1 MKVITFG
8 EILLRLAAPGFT
20 KLFQKD
26 SLDSTFCGGEANVA
40 VSLSIFGLDS
50 AFVTKLPDNDVGR
63 AAVNSMR
70 YFGVDTRNVI
80 YGNGRMGLYYLE
92 KGASQRPSKVIYD
105 RESSAIALAK
115 RSDFDWDKIFD
126 GADWFHWTGI
136 NPALSDEL
144 ADICEDACKMA
155 KEKGLTVSCDL
166 NYRGKLWSPAKAQKI
181 MKPLMKYV
189 DVCICN
195 EEDSEKVLGIKS
207 PNTDVETGDL
217 NKAGYIYAAEMI
229 YSQFGCKYIATTL
242 RKSYSASRN
251 GWSAVLY
258 DAEAFS
264 GIQSVTEENGKSVT
278 NPEYSDYVVPAR
290 QALARKITKEQPGT
304 LIIFIV
310 LLLIALVSMATF
322 RSPAVALMPDVTM
335 KPLRSKANAVI
346 NLMGSAGGI
355 LALILGMVFATSAVR
370 NSMMSYTGY
379 FAVVSGIMLAALAV
393 FMLTVKEP
401 QFVREMQEESK
412 QYEIDPSGEQAQER
426 GGSRTLSEGEKR
438 SLIFLFASI
447 VFWFAGYNAVTSKYS
462 VYAGQVLHKDY
473 NLTLIIAQL
482 AAIFSYLPVGMIA
495 SRAGRKKTILAG
507 VVMLAVSFAAA
518 AFMRA
523 DSPSA
528 VMNAVFAL
536 AGIAWATINVNSFPM
551 VVEMCSESDVGKYT
565 GLYYTASMA
574 AQVATP
580 IFSGFLMDRLG
591 MTILFPY
598 AVCFVLLALAT
609 MMFVRHGDS
618 KPVAKKGLAALE
630 DMDAE

>member
-258 DAEAFS
+258 DAEALESYYSTEYDIQIVDRVGGGDSFS
-264 GIQSVTEENGKSVT
+264 AGLIYAMLKGMPWQDTIEFATASSCLKHTIEG
-278 NPEYSDYVVPAR
+278 DYNRTTVADV
-290 QALARKITKEQPGT
+290 QALLQ
-304 LIIFIV
+304 
-310 LLLIALVSMATF
+310 S
-322 RSPAVALMPDVTM
+322 
-335 KPLRSKANAVI
+335 
-346 NLMGSAGGI
+346 GG
-355 LALILGMVFATSAVR
+355 
-370 NSMMSYTGY
+370 
-379 FAVVSGIMLAALAV
+379 
-393 FMLTVKEP
+393 
-401 QFVREMQEESK
+401 
-412 QYEIDPSGEQAQER
+412 
-426 GGSRTLSEGEKR
+426 GGRVQR
-438 SLIFLFASI
+438 
-447 VFWFAGYNAVTSKYS
+447 
-462 VYAGQVLHKDY
+462 
-473 NLTLIIAQL
+473 
-482 AAIFSYLPVGMIA
+482 
-495 SRAGRKKTILAG
+495 
-507 VVMLAVSFAAA
+507 
-518 AFMRA
+518 
-523 DSPSA
+523 
-528 VMNAVFAL
+528 
-536 AGIAWATINVNSFPM
+536 
-551 VVEMCSESDVGKYT
+551 
-565 GLYYTASMA
+565 
-574 AQVATP
+574 
-580 IFSGFLMDRLG
+580 
-591 MTILFPY
+591 
-598 AVCFVLLALAT
+598 
-609 MMFVRHGDS
+609 
-618 KPVAKKGLAALE
+618 
-630 DMDAE
+630 